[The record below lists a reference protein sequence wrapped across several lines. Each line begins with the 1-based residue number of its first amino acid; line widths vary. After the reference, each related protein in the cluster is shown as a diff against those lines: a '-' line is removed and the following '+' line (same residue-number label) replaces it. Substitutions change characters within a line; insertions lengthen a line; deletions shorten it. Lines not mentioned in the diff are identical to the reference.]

1 MIRSKLT
8 ALTVIGVLSAGS
20 MSAFAQSSGTDAP
33 VNKGGMPP
41 HSEMNAGSPD
51 EKALPPGTIKG
62 GNGGD
67 ANGSST
73 SPKTGS
79 GAMNGGDSMGSGS
92 GGGSGGSGSSGMS
105 GSGSGGSSGAAGG
118 GTGGAGGGTSGSG
131 G

>member
-20 MSAFAQSSGTDAP
+20 MSTFAQSSGNDAP
-33 VNKGGMPP
+33 VDKGGMPP
-41 HSEMNAGSPD
+41 YSEMNAGSAD
-51 EKALPPGTIKG
+51 EKVLPPGAIKG

-73 SPKTGS
+73 SPEAGS
-79 GAMNGGDSMGSGS
+79 GAMSGGGSMGSGS
-92 GGGSGGSGSSGMS
+92 GSGSGGSGSSGMS
-105 GSGSGGSSGAAGG
+105 VNGGSSGGGTGSAGG
-118 GTGGAGGGTSGSG
+118 GTRASG

>member
-8 ALTVIGVLSAGS
+8 TLTVIGVLLAGS
-20 MSAFAQSSGTDAP
+20 MSAFAQSSGNDAP
-33 VNKGGMPP
+33 VDKGGMPP
-41 HSEMNAGSPD
+41 YSEMNAGSAD

-73 SPKTGS
+73 SPETGS
-79 GAMNGGDSMGSGS
+79 GAMSGGGSMGSGS
-92 GGGSGGSGSSGMS
+92 GSGSGGSGSSGR
-105 GSGSGGSSGAAGG
+105 AGG

>member
-20 MSAFAQSSGTDAP
+20 MSAFAQSSGNDAP
-33 VNKGGMPP
+33 VDKGGMPP
-41 HSEMNAGSPD
+41 YSEMNAGSSD
-51 EKALPPGTIKG
+51 GKALPPGTIEG

-73 SPKTGS
+73 SPEKGS
-79 GAMNGGDSMGSGS
+79 GAMSGGGSSGSGS
-92 GGGSGGSGSSGMS
+92 GSGSGGSGSSGGSGMS
-105 GSGSGGSSGAAGG
+105 GSGSGGSSGGSKGG
-118 GTGGAGGGTSGSG
+118 VGTSDSG

>member
-20 MSAFAQSSGTDAP
+20 MSAFAQSSGNDAP
-33 VNKGGMPP
+33 VDKGGMPP
-41 HSEMNAGSPD
+41 YSEMNAGSTD
-51 EKALPPGTIKG
+51 EKALPPGAIKG

-73 SPKTGS
+73 SPEKGS
-79 GAMNGGDSMGSGS
+79 GAMSGGGSSGSGS
-92 GGGSGGSGSSGMS
+92 GSGSGESGSSGMS
-105 GSGSGGSSGAAGG
+105 GSGGSSGG
-118 GTGGAGGGTSGSG
+118 GTGSAGSGTHGSG